1 MSDRFQPLSM
11 EQLTAWVY
19 TELDRKDSL
28 FNVPRSAFF
37 VPRPDHRFRV
47 RRREVVLD
55 TPFGVAAG
63 PHTQLAQNIIAAWLV
78 GARTIELK
86 TIQTLDE
93 LEVHKPCIDVQDEG
107 YNVEWSQELRV
118 HQSFDEYLRAWIL
131 IHALH
136 RRFGWPGERPGLAF
150 DMSVGY
156 NLAGILQPNVQWFL
170 DAMADA
176 SRHLPAYVEIVA
188 RHDPAVRDL
197 DIPARLSDS
206 VTLSTMHGCPP
217 DEIERISA
225 YLIEERG
232 LHTSVKCNP
241 TLLGAERVRG
251 IVNGDL
257 GFVDVP
263 VPDAAFG
270 HDLRY
275 EDAVPM
281 VRRLRAVAAGCGLDF
296 GLKLANTLEVD
307 NWRAVFDR
315 DATMYLSGRPLH
327 AVTVNL
333 AATLA
338 DEFSGEMPISFA
350 GGADC
355 FNTPSLIAGGLRTVT
370 VTSDLLKT
378 GGYLRLLQYPEQLDA
393 AFDGVGATDIDDFI
407 GRTARRDG
415 VPGPGSTADAA
426 RFNLRRYAAAA
437 RRDWRYRKESFRT
450 DRSKTARELH
460 AFDCIQ
466 APCLDRCPI
475 DQQVPRYMDA
485 VRRGDVDEAVR
496 IVRRDNPLAAV
507 LGRVCDHLCEDTCVR
522 THLDQPLA
530 IRQIKRFIMDRAEG
544 PETTGPDPDRMPRVA
559 IIGAGPAGL
568 AAAHEL
574 ARAGIRA
581 TIFEALP
588 YPGGMVG
595 GAIPA
600 YRLPQAQ
607 LDQDLAELLRLGV
620 EVRFGVRAGVHVT
633 LDQLREQGF
642 AATFVAVGAQ
652 LARRLDLPGEDSDGV
667 LDGVTFLRG
676 VREGRP
682 PAVGPRVAVIGA
694 GDTAMDCAR
703 TARRLGAPHVSVIYR
718 RTVDQMPA
726 DREEIHALRE
736 EGIEIMELARP
747 VALRVEEG
755 RLAGVTCVRTEYLGA
770 RDAAGRRVPSDVA
783 GSEVEVG
790 LDTLIVAI
798 SQHAVLDFL
807 GGRAPELTA
816 DGYVA
821 VDPATMATS
830 IPGLYAGGDV
840 AAHGP
845 ASIVLAAADGRRAAA
860 AIAAVVGG
868 SGAGDS
874 ERQAADLAAAAL
886 TPPAFQE
893 MVLRRGRRAYRVPI
907 AATPLER
914 RAGFDETVLGYTP
927 EEAVA
932 EAGRCLD
939 CDRMCSLCVGVCPNM
954 ALLTYEVEPVHA
966 ELPVLT
972 VANGAIVRGAPA
984 RFVIEQR
991 LQVAVLADLCNECG
1005 NCVTAC
1011 PTSGQPYRDKPRLY
1025 LDRAEFEAQASNAFF
1040 RMLDGGAMEGRFEG
1054 RTHRIEVDGQVE
1066 YTAPTFR
1073 ATLDASTLD
1082 LIEATATGAAEG
1094 DALSLEPAAVMV
1106 TLLRGVRGSMPH
1118 LPVAVEGGTRLRPP
1132 GTPEAYPRDRFRR
1145 PITRPTWR
1153 GPRIASGPV
1162 PRRSPE

>member
-1 MSDRFQPLSM
+1 MSDRFHPLSM

-19 TELDRKDSL
+19 TELDRKGSL
-28 FNVPRSAFF
+28 FNIPRTAFF

-47 RRREVVLD
+47 RRRDVVLD

-63 PHTQLAQNIIAAWLV
+63 PHTQLAQNIVAAWLA

-118 HQSFDEYLRAWIL
+118 HQSFDEYLRAWVL
-131 IHALH
+131 IHALQQ
-136 RRFGWPGERPGLAF
+136 RFGWPGERPGVAF

-156 NLAGILQPNVQWFL
+156 NLAGILQPNVQWFF
-170 DAMADA
+170 DRMADA
-176 SRHLPAYVEIVA
+176 SEYLPAYVEIVA

-241 TLLGAERVRG
+241 TLLGEERVRG
-251 IVNGDL
+251 IVNGEL

-263 VPDAAFG
+263 IPDAAFG

-281 VRRLRAVAAGCGLDF
+281 FRRLRAVAARRDLAF

-307 NWRAVFDR
+307 NWRGVFDR

-338 DEFSGEMPISFA
+338 DEFSGELPLSFA

-355 FNTPSLIAGGLRTVT
+355 FNAPSLIGGGLRTVT

-378 GGYLRLLQYPEQLDA
+378 GGYLRLLQYPERLDA
-393 AFDGVGATDIDDFI
+393 AFDAVSAASIDDFI
-407 GRTARRDG
+407 VRTARRDG
-415 VPGPGSTADAA
+415 LDGAGSAADAA
-426 RFNLRRYAAAA
+426 RYNLRRYAAAA

-460 AFDCIQ
+460 PFDCIA

-485 VRRGDVDEAVR
+485 VRRGDVAEAVR

-530 IRQIKRFIMDRAEG
+530 IRQIKRFIMDRADAAG
-544 PETTGPDPDRMPRVA
+544 TVAVETDPAETDPAARVA

-568 AAAHEL
+568 AAAREL
-574 ARAGIRA
+574 AAAGIRA

-607 LDQDLAELLRLGV
+607 LDQDLAELSRLGV
-620 EVRFGVRAGVHVT
+620 EIRFGVRAGVDMT
-633 LDQLREQGF
+633 LDQLRGQGF

-652 LARRLDLPGEDSDGV
+652 LARRLDLPGEDAEGV
-667 LDGVTFLRG
+667 IEGVTFLRS

-736 EGIEIMELARP
+736 EGIAILELARP
-747 VALRVEEG
+747 VALRVVDG
-755 RLAGVTCVRTEYLGA
+755 RLAGVTCLRTEYRGP
-770 RDAAGRRVPSDVA
+770 RDAAGRKVPFDVE

-790 LDTLIVAI
+790 VDTLVVAI
-798 SQHAVLDFL
+798 SQHAIVDFL
-807 GGRAPELTA
+807 GARAPELTA

-821 VDPATMATS
+821 VDPVTMATS

-840 AAHGP
+840 AADGP
-845 ASIVLAAADGRRAAA
+845 ASIVLAAADGKRAAA
-860 AIAAVVGG
+860 AIAATLGRSPAGG
-868 SGAGDS
+868 SGALP
-874 ERQAADLAAAAL
+874 ADVRAGAL
-886 TPPAFQE
+886 PPVDLHE
-893 MVLRRGRRAYRVPI
+893 MVVRRGRRQYRVPI

-914 RAGFDETVLGYTP
+914 RVGFDEAVLGYTT
-927 EEAVA
+927 EEAIA
-932 EAGRCLD
+932 EASRCLD

-954 ALLTYEVEPVHA
+954 ALLTYEVQPTHA
-966 ELPVLT
+966 ELPSLT
-972 VANGAIVRGAPA
+972 VANGAIAAGMPA
-984 RFVIEQR
+984 RFAVEQR
-991 LQVAVLADLCNECG
+991 LQVAVLTDLCNECG

-1011 PTSGQPYRDKPRLY
+1011 PTSGEPYRDKARLY
-1025 LDRAEFEAQASNAFF
+1025 LDRADFEAQESNAF
-1040 RMLDGGAMEGRFEG
+1040 RILDGGAMEGRFGG
-1054 RTHRIEVDGQVE
+1054 RTHRIDVDGQIA
-1066 YTAPTFR
+1066 YTAPSFR
-1073 ATLDASTLD
+1073 AVLDIDTLDMV
-1082 LIEATATGAAEG
+1082 EATPTSAIDG
-1094 DALSLEPAAVMV
+1094 DVLSLEPAAVMA
-1106 TLLRGVRGSMPH
+1106 TLLRGLRASMPH
-1118 LPVAVEGGTRLRPP
+1118 LPASVQGGTRLRL
-1132 GTPEAYPRDRFRR
+1132 PED
-1145 PITRPTWR
+1145 
-1153 GPRIASGPV
+1153 S
-1162 PRRSPE
+1162 